1 MSMKFWKVV
10 TMLGFVIGYLG
21 TPLSAL
27 KAKIIHGAYT
37 ALGFLL
43 VYGIFRGIKG
53 LVSKSDGK
61 LDAR

>member
-1 MSMKFWKVV
+1 
-10 TMLGFVIGYLG
+10 MLGFVIGYLG